1 MMDILETSALGR
13 LEQEDYCKFKASMGY
28 SVRPWQNKER
38 KEKNKKQAQKFMGGL
53 FKYFDKTET

>member
-1 MMDILETSALGR
+1 MGGEKAGIMDILEALALGT

-38 KEKNKKQAQKFMGGL
+38 RKRNKHKNPWEGF
-53 FKYFDKTET
+53 